1 MRMYIVRFWKRMLKL
16 GRLPEEIDL
25 LLETGIISQEEYDAI
40 LES

>member
-1 MRMYIVRFWKRMLKL
+1 MLKL
-16 GRLPEEIDL
+16 GRPPEEIDL